1 MAIKGHLHRG
11 DEKINFTI
19 PEGWKELTLETYE
32 KINEEMDALEVFSLL
47 SGLEIELVRKCDVK
61 DVEFLVSQIEFLFN
75 PKDLENDLES
85 VGAFKIKGR
94 TFNVP
99 TDLLSIKAG
108 QYYDIK
114 KIEDMYRDK
123 PLEAVRRLLSYLIL
137 EEGKE
142 YDYKDADDKYELF
155 KDLDVST
162 AYRVRGFFL
171 SNLLLSINDSSLSL
185 VKSTKRK
192 NLKRATT
199 LLLGSMVAYL
209 PSIVWLKIKALL
221 RLFSGKKKR

>member
-1 MAIKGHLHRG
+1 
-11 DEKINFTI
+11 
-19 PEGWKELTLETYE
+19 
-32 KINEEMDALEVFSLL
+32 
-47 SGLEIELVRKCDVK
+47 
-61 DVEFLVSQIEFLFN
+61 
-75 PKDLENDLES
+75 
-85 VGAFKIKGR
+85 
-94 TFNVP
+94 
-99 TDLLSIKAG
+99 
-108 QYYDIK
+108 
-114 KIEDMYRDK
+114 MYRDK

-185 VKSTKRK
+185 IKSTKRK

>member
-1 MAIKGHLHRG
+1 MIKGHLHRG

-32 KINEEMDALEVFSLL
+32 KINDEMDALDIFSLL
-47 SGLEIELVRKCDVK
+47 SGLDIELVKRCDVQE
-61 DVEFLVSQIEFLFN
+61 VEFLVSQMDILFN
-75 PKDLENDLES
+75 PKDLESDTEP
-85 VGAFKIKGR
+85 VGDFLIKGR
-94 TFNVP
+94 KFIVP
-99 TDLLSIKAG
+99 TDINSIKAG
-108 QYYDIK
+108 QYWDIK
-114 KIEDMYRDK
+114 KIEDSYRDK
-123 PLEAVRRLLSYLIL
+123 PLLAIRKLLSFFIL

-142 YDYKDADDKYELF
+142 YSYKDTDEKYDLF
-155 KDLDVST
+155 KHIDVLT
-162 AYRVRGFFL
+162 AYRIRSFFL
-171 SNLLLSINDSSLSL
+171 SSLILSINDSSLSL
-185 VKSTKRK
+185 IKSTKRK

>member
-1 MAIKGHLHRG
+1 MIKGHLKRNSERI
-11 DEKINFTI
+11 DFTI

-32 KINEEMDALEVFSLL
+32 KINDEMDALDIFSLL
-47 SGLEIELVRKCDVK
+47 SGLDIELVKRCDVQE
-61 DVEFLVSQIEFLFN
+61 VEFLVSQMDILFN
-75 PKDLENDLES
+75 PKDLESDTEP
-85 VGAFKIKGR
+85 VGDFLIKGR
-94 TFNVP
+94 KFIVP
-99 TDLLSIKAG
+99 TDINSIKAG
-108 QYYDIK
+108 QYWDIK

-185 VKSTKRK
+185 IKSTKRK